1 MRRVLLLLIW
11 ISVSCTALY
20 SQQDP
25 MFTHYTENMLGLNP
39 AYAGSRDALT
49 ATLIYRSQWNG
60 FEGAPVTQ
68 VASVHSPIPDQR
80 HNLGLTII
88 NDKIEPSHNTSLFV
102 DYAYRF
108 NVTEFSTLA
117 FGLKVGFNSLSSN
130 LTELL
135 LDPTQAPDE
144 SFLGKLNNEFK
155 PNVGFGAYYSRDRFY
170 AGFAIPKLFESDYV
184 YHGQNVL
191 SSVFRERRHYYLMSG
206 GVYTLSEDFEL
217 KPSTLIKV
225 TPGAPIQMDLTVG
238 LIITEYLTIGA
249 MYRTGD
255 AFGALA
261 GLDVAR
267 KFFVG
272 YSYDWSL
279 TNKTSRYNNGSHEIL
294 LRYDFKLPGRYRY
307 HAPVYF

>member
-1 MRRVLLLLIW
+1 MKRAILIVVW
-11 ISVSCTALY
+11 IFITGTAY
-20 SQQDP
+20 CQQDP
-25 MFTHYTENMLGLNP
+25 MFTHTVENMLSLNP

-49 ATLIYRSQWNG
+49 ATLVYRSQWVG
-60 FEGAPVTQ
+60 FKGAPVTE

-80 HNLGLTII
+80 HNFGLTFMK
-88 NDKIEPSHNTSLFV
+88 DKIEPSHNSSMFV

-117 FGLKVGFNSLSSN
+117 FGLKLGFNSLSSN
-130 LTELL
+130 LNELSL
-135 LDPTQAPDE
+135 DE
-144 SFLGKLNNEFK
+144 SLDEAFMGKLNNEFK

-170 AGFAIPKLFESDYV
+170 AGFAIPKLFESNYV
-184 YHGQNVL
+184 YHGENVL
-191 SSVFRERRHYYLMSG
+191 SSVFKERRHYYLMTG
-206 GVYTLSEDFEL
+206 GIYTLSEDFEF

-225 TPGAPIQMDLTVG
+225 TPGAPIQMDLTAG
-238 LIITEYLTIGA
+238 LIITEYLTIGT

-255 AFGALA
+255 GFGAMA

-267 KFFVG
+267 KFFIS

-279 TNKTSRYNNGSHEIL
+279 SNKTSRYNNGSHEIL
-294 LRYDFKLPGRYRY
+294 MRYDFKLPGRYRY